1 MTNHEPAHTLSYTQL
16 GVVIGALFILTAVT
30 IGASYV
36 HMGALNVW
44 IALVI
49 ASSKASLVLLYFMHL
64 KFESRVIRLS
74 FVCTIVFLAIMIGF
88 TFWDTAFR

>member
-1 MTNHEPAHTLSYTQL
+1 MTNHEPAHTLSYAQL

-49 ASSKASLVLLYFMHL
+49 ASSKASLVLLY
-64 KFESRVIRLS
+64 
-74 FVCTIVFLAIMIGF
+74 
-88 TFWDTAFR
+88 